1 MIFIHHTI
9 IIKCKRNFEIT
20 IQLVLVHFCFSSIF
34 LNREDEEEFQLTINT
49 SFFFVIILTNK
60 KKIFSIIYSCII
72 INLVKILWY

>member
-49 SFFFVIILTNK
+49 SFFLLLYSLIK
-60 KKIFSIIYSCII
+60 KKY
-72 INLVKILWY
+72 LVLFIVA